1 MRRASGKGWLTPCF
15 EQKSPRRNVAFGR
28 RVGRKEISRSFW
40 SPFAYGPATLRLTT
54 EVNMATELDQLENL
68 SRDDEQG
75 SSEDLAVIRE
85 QTSETLQI
93 LRNLLSLMMPK
104 EDDGGPKLVDLIAA
118 LVAQQRDILVGI
130 RRLPSDVN
138 ALFNRTDGKVGVES
152 QRESAG

>member
-1 MRRASGKGWLTPCF
+1 
-15 EQKSPRRNVAFGR
+15 
-28 RVGRKEISRSFW
+28 
-40 SPFAYGPATLRLTT
+40 
-54 EVNMATELDQLENL
+54 MATELDQLENL

>member
-1 MRRASGKGWLTPCF
+1 
-15 EQKSPRRNVAFGR
+15 
-28 RVGRKEISRSFW
+28 
-40 SPFAYGPATLRLTT
+40 
-54 EVNMATELDQLENL
+54 MATELDQLDNL

-75 SSEDLAVIRE
+75 SSEDLTVIRE

-130 RRLPSDVN
+130 KRLQSDVN
-138 ALFNRTDGKVGVES
+138 ALFDRLDGKTGGEDQS
-152 QRESAG
+152 KLAG